1 MVTETARARDVPA
14 DSPSLDGVRMAVLS
28 NRFEGIV
35 RAMMNTLFRTGRSV
49 VLNTSRDFSACIVTG
64 DDRFLAAAE
73 SIPAHVM
80 RGPDMM
86 AAHMKELHPE
96 LRRGDAFLHNSP
108 YHGCSH
114 AADHSILIPVIDD
127 EGVHR
132 FTVVSKAHQAD
143 CGNALPT
150 TYAAAAR
157 DVYEEG
163 ALIFPCVRVQEDYAD
178 IEDIIRMCML
188 RIRVP
193 EQWWGDYLALLGAAR
208 VGERRMLEL
217 GAEVGWDTLEAYTE
231 EWFDYSEQRMAA
243 AIRKLP
249 SARFTAK
256 TAHDPFPGVPD
267 GIPINVTVEINGDD
281 ARIEVDLRD
290 NVDCQPCGLNLSEAT
305 ARTAAMIGIF
315 NSIDHTVP
323 ANAGAFRRITVH
335 LRENCAVGIPRHPAS
350 CSLGTSGLAD
360 RVANAVQR
368 GLAEL
373 QDGIGLAEIGLTI
386 PPCCAVI
393 SGFDPRLQGEPFI
406 NQLLLSTLTGGAG
419 APAADGWLT
428 AGLAAT
434 AGTMLRDSIEID
446 ELRHPIRVAEHRIIP
461 DSEGA
466 GRFRGAPG
474 GYAEFGPVGTTL
486 EVMYASDANISP
498 ALGARGAGP
507 GGLANQFKRERSG
520 ELTQLEPVGRC
531 VLEHGET
538 IVSIA
543 CGGGGYGPPVKRD
556 PERVRHDVVE
566 GWISPERGE
575 TVYGVILAV
584 DDTVDGSAT
593 ERRRAAIKTEQEQE
607 GTSGESS

>member
-1 MVTETARARDVPA
+1 MATETAPAGRRDGRRG
-14 DSPSLDGVRMAVLS
+14 LDGVRMAVLS
-28 NRFEGIV
+28 NRYEGIV

-64 DDRFLAAAE
+64 DHRFLAAAE

-86 AAHMKELHPE
+86 AEYMAELHPE

-114 AADHSILIPVIDD
+114 AGDHSILIPVIDD
-127 EGVHR
+127 DGIHR

-143 CGNALPT
+143 IGNALPT
-150 TYAAAAR
+150 TYAASAR

-163 ALIFPCVRVQEDYAD
+163 ALIFPCVRVQQDYED

-231 EWFDYSEQRMAA
+231 EWFDYSEQRMID
-243 AIRKLP
+243 AIRRLP
-249 SARFTAK
+249 SARFTAHTK
-256 TAHDPFPGVPD
+256 HDPLPGVPD
-267 GIPINVTVEINGDD
+267 GIPLNVTVEIDPDD

-290 NVDCQPCGLNLSEAT
+290 NVDCQPCGMNLSEAC

-315 NSIDHTVP
+315 NAIDHGVP
-323 ANAGAFRRITVH
+323 ANAGAYRRVTVH
-335 LRENCAVGIPRHPAS
+335 LRENCVVGIPRHPAS
-350 CSLGTSGLAD
+350 CSLATSGLSD

-373 QDGIGLAEIGLTI
+373 EDGIGLAEIGLTI
-386 PPCCAVI
+386 PPCCGVI
-393 SGFDPRLQGEPFI
+393 SGFDPRFDGAPYV
-406 NQLLLSTLTGGAG
+406 NQLVLPTLTGGAG
-419 APAADGWLT
+419 GPEADGWLT
-428 AGLAAT
+428 TGLCAT

-446 ELRHPIRVAEHRIIP
+446 ELRHPMRVVDQRIIP

-466 GRFRGAPG
+466 GRFRGAPAG
-474 GYAEFGPVGTTL
+474 LSEFGPVGSTMD
-486 EVMYASDANISP
+486 VMYASDANISP
-498 ALGARGAGP
+498 ALGAVGGTA
-507 GGLANQFKRERSG
+507 GGLANQFKRTRAG
-520 ELTQLEPVGRC
+520 ELIELDPVGRC
-531 VLEHGET
+531 TLEDGET

-543 CGGGGYGPPVKRD
+543 CGGGGYGPPPERD
-556 PERVRHDVVE
+556 PERVRHDVSE
-566 GWISPERGE
+566 GWVSRERAESVYGVVLDERGE
-575 TVYGVILAV
+575 LDAE
-584 DDTVDGSAT
+584 AT
-593 ERRRAAIKTEQEQE
+593 ERRRAVIAASAEARVPA
-607 GTSGESS
+607 GGV